1 MLFKGNE
8 DAVFIEQKRMA
19 GALGNKE
26 KKKSVSEICNGMWC
40 INGVSFLVEVC
51 ACPCP

>member
-1 MLFKGNE
+1 MLLKGNE

-26 KKKSVSEICNGMWC
+26 KKVYRRYVMVY
-40 INGVSFLVEVC
+40 GVSMAFLFW
-51 ACPCP
+51 